1 MFPLARLFSENSIV
15 LKQFRAKN
23 NDLLAIFSAAFWPC
37 FVDIFF
43 SVNNSNQHYFME
55 KYGYGNYQNIYD
67 LFDKKLTFYGLG
79 LILSAVTFLLIDWIE
94 KTIDFP

>member
-1 MFPLARLFSENSIV
+1 MICWQFFLRLFGHV
-15 LKQFRAKN
+15 L
-23 NDLLAIFSAAFWPC
+23 L
-37 FVDIFF
+37 IFF
-43 SVNNSNQHYFME
+43 FTVNNSNQHYFME